1 MAPQVI
7 VDGRSDCTHNSKCEH
22 DCFMDASKF
31 QELLSWSP
39 DGWSHDT
46 PGPGVP
52 TDTLFDTF
60 NIGGSEW
67 FDGPCADNASRVCAK
82 EFASD
87 PTGFTNQSDWEGWAK
102 LQVSMGVQNLET
114 AAKNASKFLRS
125 PVAPKFVLTIPY
137 PDPGTRCDD
146 PPGTPGQIL
155 PPPWGKVGGRELN
168 FTVPADRLA
177 AVTWWIDLVIDEVEQ
192 LGLQV
197 SPSCSNSILNLNPSV
212 SLQFTLCTV
221 WNRLLRLTRHL

>member
-1 MAPQVI
+1 
-7 VDGRSDCTHNSKCEH
+7 
-22 DCFMDASKF
+22 
-31 QELLSWSP
+31 
-39 DGWSHDT
+39 
-46 PGPGVP
+46 
-52 TDTLFDTF
+52 
-60 NIGGSEW
+60 
-67 FDGPCADNASRVCAK
+67 
-82 EFASD
+82 
-87 PTGFTNQSDWEGWAK
+87 
-102 LQVSMGVQNLET
+102 MGVQNLET

-168 FTVPADRLA
+168 FTVPVDRLA

-212 SLQFTLCTV
+212 SLQFTVCTV
-221 WNRLLRLTRHL
+221 WNRLLRLTHHL